1 MKRAVKIAWS
11 SIVTTLLVAII
22 FFLSVS
28 PARAP
33 SGGKNSLGGRTIA
46 SQQEEEFDRKIMRY
60 SLCYGVKFNAEK
72 STLERRR
79 VCKAML
85 VHQMEAALQK
95 TGAYLRGPTEF
106 RCEDTAIGK
115 KADSL
120 DGSLIVQLRP
130 NAEFAAIDT
139 ALNQNLEVASVA
151 ENDDYFARA
160 ACDFLTECKLAMRPN
175 HFSLR
180 KLADCFSTNNLTQRK
195 ILLDEVGSMIF
206 RSKSQSTK
214 ILYSQLLREAQK

>member
-11 SIVTTLLVAII
+11 YVATTLLVGII
-22 FFLSVS
+22 FFLTIT

-33 SGGKNSLGGRTIA
+33 YGGKNSLGGRTIA
-46 SQQEEEFDRKIMRY
+46 SQQEEEFDRKLMRY
-60 SLCYGVKFNAEK
+60 SLCYGIKFNAEK

-85 VHQMEAALQK
+85 VHQMDAALQK
-95 TGAYLRGPTEF
+95 TGAFLRSPTEF
-106 RCEDTAIGK
+106 RCEDTAMGK
-115 KADSL
+115 KANSL
-120 DGSLIVQLRP
+120 DGTLIVQLRP
-130 NAEFAAIDT
+130 NAEFAAIDL
-139 ALNQNLEVASVA
+139 ALTQNLELVSVA

-206 RSKSQSTK
+206 NTKEDSTK